1 METSFQP
8 IRDERLSDK
17 VTAQLLEAMRSGN
30 LPVGTRLP
38 AEAQLAEQFGISRGI
53 LREALTVLEARG
65 YIRRTPKEGTFI
77 KSVHGDDLG
86 HSLSKQLRQATY
98 RDLLEFREVMERRVV
113 EDIVLRATD
122 AQISEL
128 AELLDCSPER
138 PNEPSVDYYFHYR
151 LATLSGNCLFT
162 SFIDTYYELISEM
175 KSISLQNE
183 ARRKAIRN
191 EHMEIVR
198 ALQAR
203 DAKAAKQAI
212 RAHLKA
218 VRKNVE
224 KEE

>member
-1 METSFQP
+1 
-8 IRDERLSDK
+8 
-17 VTAQLLEAMRSGN
+17 
-30 LPVGTRLP
+30 
-38 AEAQLAEQFGISRGI
+38 
-53 LREALTVLEARG
+53 
-65 YIRRTPKEGTFI
+65 
-77 KSVHGDDLG
+77 
-86 HSLSKQLRQATY
+86 
-98 RDLLEFREVMERRVV
+98 
-113 EDIVLRATD
+113 
-122 AQISEL
+122 
-128 AELLDCSPER
+128 
-138 PNEPSVDYYFHYR
+138 
-151 LATLSGNCLFT
+151 ATLSGNCLFT